1 MSVVVLWFIRGK
13 LGRLV
18 GIVLLCGAAY
28 FGGKVWLAWHD
39 ANVRREALAGYV
51 LKSQLD
57 AAEATNREIARQ
69 LAAGRKSLSM
79 YAELLAEAQE
89 RERVDDEH
97 DKQRNAIY
105 AAQLAA
111 QGRSCRITQ
120 SDRDFVRER

>member
-1 MSVVVLWFIRGK
+1 MSAVALWFIQNK
-13 LGRLV
+13 FGRFV
-18 GIVLLCGAAY
+18 GIVLLCAAAY
-28 FGGKVWLAWHD
+28 FGGKALLAWHD

-51 LKSQLD
+51 LKSKLISEQ
-57 AAEATNREIARQ
+57 AKHAETLRQ
-69 LAAGRKSLSM
+69 LEAGRKSLSM

-120 SDRDFVRER
+120 SDRDFVREP

>member
-1 MSVVVLWFIRGK
+1 MSAVAIWFFTDK
-13 LGRLV
+13 LGRFV
-18 GIVLLCGAAY
+18 GIVLLCLAAY
-28 FGGKVWLAWHD
+28 FGGRALLAWHD

-57 AAEATNREIARQ
+57 AAEATNREITRQ
-69 LAAGRKSLSM
+69 IEAGRKSLSM

>member
-1 MSVVVLWFIRGK
+1 MSTVALWFIQDK
-13 LGRLV
+13 LGRFV
-18 GIVLLCGAAY
+18 GIVLLCVAAY

-39 ANVRREALAGYV
+39 ADVLAGYV
-51 LKSQLD
+51 LKSKLD
-57 AAEATNREIARQ
+57 AAEATKREITRQ
-69 LAAGRKSLSM
+69 LEAGRKSLSM

-89 RERVDDEH
+89 HERVDDEH

-120 SDRDFVRER
+120 SDRDFVREP

>member
-1 MSVVVLWFIRGK
+1 MSALALWFIQDK
-13 LGRLV
+13 LGRFV
-18 GIVLLCGAAY
+18 GIVLLCLAAY
-28 FGGKVWLAWHD
+28 VGGKALLAWHD
-39 ANVRREALAGYV
+39 ANVRGEALAGYV

-69 LAAGRKSLSM
+69 LEAGRKSATL

-89 RERVDDEH
+89 RERLDDEH